1 MARGQRKSIEEKI
14 QQKQEVIDALEVR
27 IEHEREEME
36 ALISEQKQKEVET
49 LYDFIKTSNLG
60 VLEATEVLQQYVEE
74 HEGLLE
80 QEEVLA

>member
-1 MARGQRKSIEEKI
+1 MARGQRRSIEEKI

-27 IEHEREEME
+27 IEHEREELE

-74 HEGLLE
+74 HE
-80 QEEVLA
+80 EVMA

>member
-1 MARGQRKSIEEKI
+1 MARGQRRSIEEKI

-27 IEHEREEME
+27 IEHEREELE
-36 ALISEQKQKEVET
+36 TLINEQKQKEVEK

-74 HEGLLE
+74 HE
-80 QEEVLA
+80 EVLA

>member
-27 IEHEREEME
+27 LEHEREELE

-49 LYDFIKTSNLG
+49 LYDFIKTANLG
-60 VLEATEVLQQYVEE
+60 VNEATEVLQKYVDD
-74 HEGLLE
+74 H
-80 QEEVLA
+80 EEVLA

>member
-27 IEHEREEME
+27 IEHEREELK
-36 ALISEQKQKEVET
+36 ALLSEQKQKEVET

-60 VLEATEVLQQYVEE
+60 VNEATEVLQQYVED
-74 HEGLLE
+74 HEK
-80 QEEVLA
+80 VMA